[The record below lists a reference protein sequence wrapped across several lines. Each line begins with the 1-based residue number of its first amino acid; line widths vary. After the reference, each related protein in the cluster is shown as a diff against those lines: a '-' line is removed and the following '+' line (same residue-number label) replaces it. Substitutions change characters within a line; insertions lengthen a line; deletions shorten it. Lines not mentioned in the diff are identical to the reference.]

1 MMINFSKL
9 LELAIPVI
17 GTVVTNVLT
26 ETTQSVSPIKQEN
39 FYNTIVPTT
48 ISTITKELVK
58 DENIVDN
65 PIVQQNKLPGSDN
78 ISAYDIAKNKKYKQ
92 NF

>member
-1 MMINFSKL
+1 MINFSKL
-9 LELAIPVI
+9 LELAIPVL
-17 GTVVTNVLT
+17 GTVVTSVLT

-65 PIVQQNKLPGSDN
+65 PIVQQNKLPGVDN
-78 ISAYDIAKNKKYKQ
+78 MSVYDIAKNKKYKQ